1 MKFTHTTIAL
11 ACGLALSMA
20 AHGSYIGLEDANNPD
35 TFQVDDG
42 SGTFDK
48 GKNDYVNQAGSL
60 IDAGD
65 TVEQGRKVVSTTTD
79 KFRLTFTYLF
89 KEAGW
94 TNTFWYQGSELFR
107 TGTSSYGDSQSFIY
121 DSGLGD
127 LDFAFQSRDYG
138 NTLAGNLNNADND
151 SLVAYDFFTYQDDGF
166 ILLGLDDT
174 GAGPDDNH
182 DDMIIKVTASKVPE
196 PGTLALLGLGLAGL
210 GLGYR
215 RHPSGS

>member
-1 MKFTHTTIAL
+1 MRFTHSILAI
-11 ACGLALSMA
+11 ACGLAISVA
-20 AHGSYIGLEDANNPD
+20 AHGSYIGLEDANTPD

-42 SGTFDK
+42 SGIYEK
-48 GKNDYVNQAGSL
+48 GKNDYVNQTGSL
-60 IDAGD
+60 INAGD
-65 TVEQGRKVVSTTTD
+65 VVEQGRKLVSTSATD

-94 TNTFWYQGSELFR
+94 TNSFWYQGSKLFE
-107 TGTSSYGDSQSFIY
+107 TGTSSYGDSQSFIHGG
-121 DSGLGD
+121 GLGD
-127 LDFAFQSRDYG
+127 LDFAFQTRNYS
-138 NTLAGNLNNADND
+138 NTLVGSLNNADND
-151 SLVAYDFFTYQDDGF
+151 SLVDYDFFTYQGSDF

-210 GLGYR
+210 GMSYR
-215 RHPSGS
+215 RRS

>member
-1 MKFTHTTIAL
+1 MKFARTTLAI
-11 ACGLALSMA
+11 ACGLGLSMA

-42 SGTFDK
+42 SGTYDK
-48 GKNDYVNQAGSL
+48 GKNDYVNQSGSL

-65 TVEQGRKVVSTTTD
+65 VVEQGRKVVSTSGD

-94 TNTFWYQGSELFR
+94 TNSFWYQGSKLFE
-107 TGTSSYGDSQSFIY
+107 TGTSSYGDSQSFLY
-121 DSGLGD
+121 DSGAGS
-127 LDFAFQSRDYG
+127 LDFAFQTRDYS
-138 NTLAGNLNNADND
+138 NSLAGSLNNADND
-151 SLVAYDFFTYQDDGF
+151 SLVAYDFFAYEGNDF

-182 DDMIIKVTASKVPE
+182 DDMIIKVTATKVPE

-215 RHPSGS
+215 RRS

>member
-1 MKFTHTTIAL
+1 MKFTQSAL
-11 ACGLALSMA
+11 AIACGLALSVA

-42 SGTFDK
+42 SNTYDK
-48 GKNDYVNQAGSL
+48 GKNDYVNQSGSL

-65 TVEQGRKVVSTTTD
+65 VVEQGRKVVSTSAD

-94 TNTFWYQGSELFR
+94 TNSFWYQGSKLFE
-107 TGTSSYGDSQSFIY
+107 TGTNSYGDSQSFIY
-121 DSGLGD
+121 DGGLNA
-127 LDFAFQSRDYG
+127 LDFAFQTRNYS
-138 NTLAGNLNNADND
+138 NTLVNSLNNADND
-151 SLVAYDFFTYQDDGF
+151 SLVAYDFFTYQGDGF

-182 DDMIIKVTASKVPE
+182 DDMIIKVTATKVPE

-215 RHPSGS
+215 RRS